1 MRNPALSIRVTPA
14 ASTYR
19 AARISFLRAV
29 DSIVATLFWSSLC
42 LLFITKAADVM
53 TTIRHVGEHGESNPL
68 ARSWFGRFGFVGG
81 LVLVCAVFALLAVG
95 QYLLVWWLCGL
106 TGRLLNAVAGL
117 TIAWTQWDVARFNA
131 SGRHSRL
138 TMLALRAYSAWAR
151 WWKR

>member
-1 MRNPALSIRVTPA
+1 VRNPIPLDIQQ
-14 ASTYR
+14 
-19 AARISFLRAV
+19 AARIPLLRPV
-29 DSIVATLFWSSLC
+29 DSIVSILFWSSLG
-42 LLFITKAADVM
+42 LLFVTKAADVV
-53 TTIRHVGEHGESNPL
+53 TTIRHVGAHGESNPL

-81 LVLVCAVFALLAVG
+81 LVLVCVLFAFLAVG

-106 TGRLLNAVAGL
+106 TGRLLNAVGGFA
-117 TIAWTQWDVARFNA
+117 IAWIQWDVARFNA